1 MCIGN
6 LFTPKVPKV
15 APMLPPPK
23 VADAPK
29 KPDPLP
35 KQKLLKSEDS
45 DKPKI
50 EYGSGSARESL
61 LARGGRRTSSII
73 NLNRNTLSGSSDSGL
88 GGTV

>member
-6 LFTPKVPKV
+6 LFTPKIPKV
-15 APMLPPPK
+15 DPMLPAPT
-23 VADAPK
+23 VANAPK

-35 KQKLLKSEDS
+35 KQKVLKGEDT
-45 DKPKI
+45 DKPKT
-50 EYGSGSARESL
+50 EYGSGAARESL